1 MHPTQYS
8 FAIKYMHVVAPSPSI
23 SPSMSWK
30 AMGANANS
38 DDIVGMI
45 HNLCHN
51 KYKKQQLLLTL
62 SHVFIQII

>member
-1 MHPTQYS
+1 
-8 FAIKYMHVVAPSPSI
+8 MHVVAPSPSI

-51 KYKKQQLLLTL
+51 KYKKKTTFANPISCFHSNYLTMKQGFP
-62 SHVFIQII
+62 VT